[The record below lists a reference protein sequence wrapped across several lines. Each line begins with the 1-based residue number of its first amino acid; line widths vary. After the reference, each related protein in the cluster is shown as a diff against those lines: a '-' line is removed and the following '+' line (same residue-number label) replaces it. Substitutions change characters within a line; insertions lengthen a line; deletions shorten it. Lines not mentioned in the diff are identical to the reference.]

1 MSNVSYLDTLSEAY
15 TISKI
20 PNIVDAIPI
29 AGPFTI
35 AIKSFGYIIIA
46 SIKSLQDIFI

>member
-1 MSNVSYLDTLSEAY
+1 MLFLSTLFEAY
-15 TISKI
+15 TKSKS

-29 AGPFTI
+29 AGPFTT
-35 AIKSFGYIIIA
+35 AIKSFGYMITA